1 MCGFL
6 FFKQKTAYELRISDW
21 SSTCALPILE
31 LLQRISLGTCVAILH
46 LGPACES
53 WTHQMSQAV
62 ERELLRQLLHISGL
76 FGPGPHDAE
85 IAAEHVQYLRELI
98 KVSLPQ
104 HLANWGDARV
114 VFERPLVAT
123 VTAPL
128 RRHRPELQDR
138 HRFATL
144 TDACP

>member
-1 MCGFL
+1 
-6 FFKQKTAYELRISDW
+6 
-21 SSTCALPILE
+21 
-31 LLQRISLGTCVAILH
+31 
-46 LGPACES
+46 
-53 WTHQMSQAV
+53 MSQAV

-76 FGPGPHDAE
+76 FGPGPHDAG

-138 HRFATL
+138 HRLATL
-144 TDACP
+144 TDACLRSEERRVGNECVSTCRSRWSRYH

>member
-1 MCGFL
+1 M
-6 FFKQKTAYELRISDW
+6 RISDW
-21 SSTCALPILE
+21 SSDV
-31 LLQRISLGTCVAILH
+31 CVAILH

-114 VFERPLVAT
+114 VFEIGRASGRERVCQYVLIQVVAGS
-123 VTAPL
+123 
-128 RRHRPELQDR
+128 
-138 HRFATL
+138 
-144 TDACP
+144 